1 MSALWLESDATKQ
14 NGRCPPLHI
23 NFATRRLY
31 SWVCL
36 TVADG
41 LTTLVPRF
49 FFGAAVVRLA
59 SCWQIIKTIKTL
71 CKWGET
77 YQIVNFED
85 HHMAASTSDT
95 RLHLI
100 QHCVEGCNIMG
111 GQPNDGPLC
120 ISIKFVSECCVPRI
134 NIHTCANTVVE
145 ISAGNI
151 PLKEDLSTA
160 QSVLM
165 TNPLQRNR
173 NCEAYSCIVN
183 DTLAEILNFTHATG
197 GKTKTDSQEPT
208 LCCFGYEHRR
218 SAPN

>member
-1 MSALWLESDATKQ
+1 M
-14 NGRCPPLHI
+14 
-23 NFATRRLY
+23 
-31 SWVCL
+31 
-36 TVADG
+36 
-41 LTTLVPRF
+41 
-49 FFGAAVVRLA
+49 
-59 SCWQIIKTIKTL
+59 
-71 CKWGET
+71 
-77 YQIVNFED
+77 NFED
-85 HHMAASTSDT
+85 HRTAASTSDT

-100 QHCVEGCNIMG
+100 QHCVEGCNIRG

-197 GKTKTDSQEPT
+197 GKTETDSQEPT
-208 LCCFGYEHRR
+208 LCHRSSFTPPLFYDSMTILTYSPCPFSYEHTLMGREKTTRR
-218 SAPN
+218 VLRPDGQQGRLR